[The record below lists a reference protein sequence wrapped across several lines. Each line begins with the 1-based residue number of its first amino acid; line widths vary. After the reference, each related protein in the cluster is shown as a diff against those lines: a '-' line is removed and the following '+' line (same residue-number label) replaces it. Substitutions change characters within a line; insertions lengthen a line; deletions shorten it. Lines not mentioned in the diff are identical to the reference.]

1 MVVAV
6 AFAVLAYS
14 EGGLEPGFRA
24 GVTIFLWLVVIL
36 GLALGRF
43 PRAAIPRPALLAGL
57 LLAAYAA
64 FSGLSLFWADDS
76 GAAFNEVIR
85 VLVFLGLFVAV
96 VIVSSAGGARSWL
109 VGLAFGIGAIALIA
123 LLDRAAPD
131 LLAAGGE
138 QREKLPLAETDLSFP
153 VGYWNGL
160 GLVMAIG
167 GLLYTWLGADAR
179 TRLGRAAA
187 TAAISV
193 AGFALIL
200 TASRGSAAAAVLG
213 AFVLLVFGR
222 SRTVLVGNML
232 IGAAATVLTALA
244 AAALAP
250 DVFRRTVQ
258 DPGGEGVLFLA
269 APLVVA
275 AAAGLLRF
283 ALDRPIAAYRAPRWS
298 GAAALGAVILL
309 ALVTLAAGNPI
320 RAVERFAEPPAAER
334 GVDETASLAAAS
346 GSGRFQYW
354 ETGFDAFTSAPIAG
368 IGAGGFG
375 AWWGE
380 NHTIAQRVIFVHSLF
395 IGALAELGIVGLALV
410 VAFLVVVATTGIR
423 AWRPWG
429 RGSPDEGETA
439 DRPAGAAHLGSAP
452 AVALAVLAAGILS
465 ATIDWMWELP
475 AAFAPVIVVA
485 ALLTGPALAPP
496 PQRGRSRFGFG
507 VGALVVG
514 WLAIVAALLS
524 VFGEDKAGDS
534 LEALERGKLAE
545 AIDSADT
552 AATLTPWSA
561 QPYLLEAAALEGQ
574 GDLEAAQDAA
584 DEALERD
591 SGDWA
596 VWAVAARIQAKRGD
610 LEAAFESLSEANRRN
625 PEVVAAPRSAFRSFG
640 LEPDE
645 LRRG

>member
-1 MVVAV
+1 V
-6 AFAVLAYS
+6 AFVALAYS

-24 GVTIFLWLVVIL
+24 GATIFLWLVVIL

-43 PRAAIPRPALLAGL
+43 PRGAIPRSALLAGL

-64 FSGLSLFWADDS
+64 FSGLSLFWAEDT

-85 VLVFLGLFVAV
+85 VLVYLGLFVV
-96 VIVSSAGGARSWL
+96 VVLGSSAGGARPWL
-109 VGLAFGIGAIALIA
+109 TGLALGIGVVAVIA
-123 LLDRAAPD
+123 LLDRAAPG
-131 LLAAGGE
+131 LFAAGAE
-138 QREKLPLAETDLSFP
+138 QREKLPLAQTELSFP
-153 VGYWNGL
+153 LGYWNGL
-160 GLVMAIG
+160 GLAMAVG
-167 GLLYTWLGADAR
+167 ALLFTWLGADAR
-179 TRLGRAAA
+179 TRIGRAVAA
-187 TAAISV
+187 AAIPV
-193 AGFALIL
+193 AGLALVL
-200 TASRGSAAAAVLG
+200 TSSRGSAAAAGLG
-213 AFVLLVFGR
+213 ALLLLLFGR
-222 SRTVLVGNML
+222 RRTVLAGTIA
-232 IGAAATVLTALA
+232 IGVVATILAVLATAVV
-244 AAALAP
+244 AP
-250 DVFRRTVQ
+250 DVARETIQ
-258 DPGGEGVLFLA
+258 DPGGEGALFLGA
-269 APLVVA
+269 TLFAA
-275 AAAGLLRF
+275 AAAGLVRY

-298 GAAALGAVILL
+298 GAAALGAVLVLALL
-309 ALVTLAAGNPI
+309 ALAAVNPI
-320 RAVERFAEPPAAER
+320 RAVDQFAEPPKAER
-334 GVDETASLAAAS
+334 GINETASLAAAS

-354 ETGFDAFTSAPIAG
+354 QTGFDAFTSAPVAG

-380 NHTIAQRVIFVHSLF
+380 NHTIPQRVIFVHSLF
-395 IGALAELGIVGLALV
+395 IGALAELGIVGLALI
-410 VAFLVVVATTGIR
+410 VAFLIVVATTGVR

-429 RGSPDEGETA
+429 RGSRDEPQPA
-439 DRPAGAAHLGSAP
+439 DPPAGAAPLGSAA

-475 AAFAPVIVVA
+475 AAFGPVVVVA

-534 LEALERGKLAE
+534 LEALERGDLAE

-574 GDLEAAQDAA
+574 GDLVAAQDAV

-610 LEAAFESLSEANRRN
+610 LDAAFESLSEANRRN
-625 PEVVAAPRSAFRSFG
+625 PEVAAAPRSAFRSFG
-640 LEPDE
+640 LERDE
-645 LRRG
+645 LGRG